1 MRLSAFAIAG
11 FFVIMSSIYSYSSSN
26 ILTNYKN
33 CKTEKRT
40 DNSTDNLTK
49 NSKVKKN
56 IKKRILGNPADTT
69 FEGC

>member
-1 MRLSAFAIAG
+1 MRLSAFAIIG
-11 FFVIMSSIYSYSSSN
+11 FFVIMTSIYSYSSNN

-33 CKTEKRT
+33 CKIEKRT
-40 DNSTDNLTK
+40 DNSTDNITK
-49 NSKVKKN
+49 SSKMKKF